1 MTLSKLAK
9 LAHVSVSTASK
20 AFSMSPEINEETRQA
35 IFQVAREQ
43 GCFKKFYNGKY
54 PRYVVAVLCPELKSL
69 HYARAMAL
77 LQEALSRRN
86 CELCVATTDF
96 DPATTRKL
104 LDYYDKYS
112 KVDAIIIF
120 EKGEE
125 DFDCELPVVAAETV
139 ELLPAVQAAIAH
151 FKEGGAES
159 IGFIGEP
166 HTLKKQQLFEQAM
179 GAAFD
184 PRYVSIAEERFEAG
198 GYRAMEQLFAQG
210 NVPRALL
217 CAYDYMAIGAM
228 RCIAEHG
235 LRIPEDVA
243 IIGMDD
249 LPEAAYLNPPL
260 SSISCGEEAVCKNLA
275 DRVLSLL
282 SGESPPPSAAGAAT
296 LRLRDS
302 SACNT
307 QKTFQRS
314 N

>member
-20 AFSMSPEINEETRQA
+20 AFSMSPEVNEETRRA

-43 GCFKKFYNGKY
+43 GCFKKFYNAKY

-96 DPATTRKL
+96 DSETTRKL

-112 KVDAIIIF
+112 KVDAIVIF
-120 EKGEE
+120 EKDEE
-125 DFDCELPVVAAETV
+125 DFNCELPVVAAEAV
-139 ELLPAVQAAIAH
+139 DLLPAVQAALDH
-151 FKEGGAES
+151 FKAGGATT

-166 HTLKKQQLFEQAM
+166 HTLKKQLLFEQAM
-179 GAAFD
+179 GADFD

-228 RCIAEHG
+228 RCITEHG
-235 LRIPEDVA
+235 LQIPEDVA
-243 IIGMDD
+243 IIGMDN

-260 SSISCGEEAVCKNLA
+260 SSISCDEETVCKNLA
-275 DRVLSLL
+275 DRALSLL
-282 SGESPPPSAAGAAT
+282 SGDSHLPAAVVEAT
-296 LRLRDS
+296 LHLRRS
-302 SACNT
+302 SEM
-307 QKTFQRS
+307 
-314 N
+314 

>member
-20 AFSMSPEINEETRQA
+20 AFSMSPEINEETRRA
-35 IFQVAREQ
+35 IFQIAREL

-77 LQEALSRRN
+77 LQEELSRRN

-96 DPATTRKL
+96 DPSTTCKL

-112 KVDAIIIF
+112 KVDAIILF

-125 DFDCELPVVAAETV
+125 RFDCELPVVVVENV
-139 ELLPAVQAAIAH
+139 ELFPAMQAAIDH
-151 FKEGGAES
+151 FRAGGAES

-166 HTLKKQQLFEQAM
+166 HTLKKQQYFEQAM
-179 GAAFD
+179 GAELD

-198 GYRAMEQLFAQG
+198 GYQAMEQLFEQG

-228 RCIAEHG
+228 RCIADHG

-243 IIGMDD
+243 VIGMDD
-249 LPEAAYLNPPL
+249 LPEAAYLSPSL
-260 SSISCGEEAVCKNLA
+260 SSINCDAEAVCKA
-275 DRVLSLL
+275 AAEQVLFLL
-282 SGESPPPSAAGAAT
+282 SGDTPSPAAGSAT
-296 LRLRDS
+296 LRLRES
-302 SACNT
+302 SAFN
-307 QKTFQRS
+307 
-314 N
+314 